1 MFMCAPLALSAG
13 HPSCLLQVA
22 QLRTENRR
30 LKERIDELRRAQLA
44 PTKVVRA
51 STTFTEQPKR
61 RREKEVKLPTL
72 ASKGQANH
80 EKCQMEM
87 SALRLRLQDLTTKHA
102 VQIESYK
109 NQLEDRTDALREM
122 GADVNRLQNL
132 CQKYKVCTGVRE
144 GGAPWPGMLRLLG
157 SGRRG
162 ISRWVGVG
170 GGGGGPAGAHGRAQ
184 DASGSGLGVCLC
196 GRHNNASLRAAVAR
210 PEPTRAAAHHDWVMA
225 APHVDHRKRRAK
237 HRTGFQ
243 VCPHRRPLRT
253 PASFAS
259 CRRSWPRPCRRLP
272 PAHTLRRRASSKPRG
287 CGKRTSRASAVPTRR
302 TRH

>member
-1 MFMCAPLALSAG
+1 VGPPAEQQLKDAQQL
-13 HPSCLLQVA
+13 VA

-132 CQKYKVCTGVRE
+132 CQKYKKAQGKAPHRLPSVPPPAPAADAGLIRE
-144 GGAPWPGMLRLLG
+144 LQAQLAEALSASAACAHIAQAREQQAAGMRQTYESRLGRANTQNTALKEQLRVAHDANDAHDARLKALLKNVQEAWNQREKDFTQHIQQYKASWEEGAKQWTAMAKEKVAELKLG
-157 SGRRG
+157 AE
-162 ISRWVGVG
+162 IL
-170 GGGGGPAGAHGRAQ
+170 AGAT
-184 DASGSGLGVCLC
+184 S
-196 GRHNNASLRAAVAR
+196 
-210 PEPTRAAAHHDWVMA
+210 TAAHA
-225 APHVDHRKRRAK
+225 G
-237 HRTGFQ
+237 T
-243 VCPHRRPLRT
+243 T
-253 PASFAS
+253 
-259 CRRSWPRPCRRLP
+259 
-272 PAHTLRRRASSKPRG
+272 SSD
-287 CGKRTSRASAVPTRR
+287 S
-302 TRH
+302 